1 MSRPTSPVARRRRLL
16 PGLDQVALRV
26 LIPLGLLV
34 TLGAAVLAGAAPPWW
49 EQALLL
55 VTAGAAMVVPDSSAP
70 AMLLLGQGY
79 LWLQTPS
86 SVSALVLLAGAGM
99 VTAHVTAMVAAQG
112 PATMPV
118 DRGAV
123 RRWVARGVLVWAACV
138 PVWALVL
145 GARALPHARAAEV
158 AGLMV
163 LIVVAVGTAT
173 FISTSRDPA

>member
-1 MSRPTSPVARRRRLL
+1 MNQVTRRRRLL
-16 PGLDQVALRV
+16 PGLDQIALRA
-26 LIPLGLLV
+26 LIPVGLLV
-34 TLGAAVLAGAAPPWW
+34 TLTAALLAGAAPPWW

-70 AMLLLGQGY
+70 ALLLLGQGY
-79 LWLQTPS
+79 LWLQAPS
-86 SVSALVLLAGAGM
+86 SASVLVLLAAAGM
-99 VTAHVTAMVAAQG
+99 VTTHVTAMVAAQG

-123 RRWVARGVLVWAACV
+123 RRWAGRGALVWAAGV
-138 PVWALVL
+138 PVWVLVL
-145 GARALPHARAAEV
+145 GARALPHARLAEV